1 MYLVPEECTMK
12 ISAFFENG
20 DADRE
25 KAVRQTAWI
34 REKYPSDTLV
44 MISAGD
50 FRSDGIAFGVRA
62 RDRAGYQ
69 MEAGADLILSLPAA
83 SVLGGFGKK
92 NFASAAL
99 IQRLH
104 AVDRILLLCHPLPG
118 QNVDECA
125 KELKACAMA
134 VFREGTVYR
143 SRLQEALLQKLSFH
157 DAQMKAVIC
166 CMPQAEKLLAYSEN
180 RRAVRILDTLLQLYY
195 MVDTEFLDVRE
206 ISGGETGVDTAA
218 ARWPAE
224 LTAFEIRAAEELK
237 KALGRKASAS
247 LRDVAGWTDGMI
259 AALYPEPEWLR
270 KAESLQEI
278 AEKLADYTMNTD
290 SARLF
295 LLRTILMIT
304 QSNMQINALHLY
316 VPYTYV
322 QGMDPEKKTELGK
335 IREASWVPFISSGE
349 TDPSVQE
356 QYPFLLQIDQR
367 TDKLLP

>member
-1 MYLVPEECTMK
+1 MK

-20 DADRE
+20 DAGRE

-69 MEAGADLILSLPAA
+69 MEAGADVILSLPAA

-92 NFASAAL
+92 NFASTAL

-118 QNVDECA
+118 QSVDECA

-157 DAQMKAVIC
+157 EAQMRAVIC

-180 RRAVRILDTLLQLYY
+180 RKTVRILDTLLQLYY
-195 MVDTEFLDVRE
+195 MVETEFLDVRE
-206 ISGGETGVDTAA
+206 ISGKETEAGSSDGWLPE
-218 ARWPAE
+218 RK
-224 LTAFEIRAAEELK
+224 AFETKAAEELK
-237 KALGRKASAS
+237 KTLSRKTSAS
-247 LRDVAGWTDGMI
+247 LRDIAGWTDGMI
-259 AALYPEPEWLR
+259 EALYPEPEWLR
-270 KAESLQEI
+270 KADSLQEI
-278 AEKLADYTMNTD
+278 AEKLAAYTMNTD

-322 QGMDPEKKTELGK
+322 LGMDPEKETELGK